1 MPALGTCPLSR
12 DNELTHS
19 DKLIKKQAFH
29 SLEVLTAVK
38 HFVKQYKMMSRSRDQ
53 NIKMIAFKPMMDT
66 IISHIK
72 STGRHP
78 AMSLKRLHFQAQLFH
93 GINACDSSGLRPQI
107 GFLVMDR
114 RDGKAGKSIG
124 ATGVAGGLW
133 V

>member
-1 MPALGTCPLSR
+1 MDKLSR

-38 HFVKQYKMMSRSRDQ
+38 HFVKEYKMMSRTKDQ
-53 NIKMIAFKPMMDT
+53 TLRMICFKPMLDGVM
-66 IISHIK
+66 SYIK

-78 AMSLKRLHFQAQLFH
+78 AMSLKRVHFQAQLFH
-93 GINACDSSGLRPQI
+93 GVNACDSSGLCPQI
-107 GFLVMDR
+107 GFLVMGR

>member
-1 MPALGTCPLSR
+1 MDKLSR

-38 HFVKQYKMMSRSRDQ
+38 HFVKQYKMMSRSSKDQ
-53 NIKMIAFKPMMDT
+53 NTKTIAFKPMLDT
-66 IISHIK
+66 IISYIK

-107 GFLVMDR
+107 VF
-114 RDGKAGKSIG
+114 
-124 ATGVAGGLW
+124 
-133 V
+133 